1 MQMYKLDEDEC
12 KYKKQAV
19 LEDYAYICCLNRE
32 VMSFT
37 SFSFT

>member
-1 MQMYKLDEDEC
+1 MYKLDEGEC

-19 LEDYAYICCLNRE
+19 LEDYDYICCLNRE
-32 VMSFT
+32 VMCFT